1 VRAALEAGI
10 TTFDTADT
18 YANGRA
24 ETILGDALAGE
35 RRESLEI
42 LTKVFG
48 ATGPGGPNDSGL
60 SRRHIHESINASL
73 TRLQTDY
80 VDLYQAH
87 RYDFSTP
94 LEETMEAFA
103 DVVRAGK
110 ALYIGVSEWT
120 PEQLR
125 AGHALARDLKIR
137 SSRTS
142 RSTTRSTGSSSQ
154 RPCRPAR
161 SWVSARS
168 ASPRS
173 SRASSPASTS
183 RASQSHKTLAPPTL
197 MARSSSRAY

>member
-60 SRRHIHESINASL
+60 SRRHIHE
-73 TRLQTDY
+73 
-80 VDLYQAH
+80 
-87 RYDFSTP
+87 
-94 LEETMEAFA
+94 
-103 DVVRAGK
+103 
-110 ALYIGVSEWT
+110 
-120 PEQLR
+120 
-125 AGHALARDLKIR
+125 
-137 SSRTS
+137 
-142 RSTTRSTGSSSQ
+142 
-154 RPCRPAR
+154 
-161 SWVSARS
+161 
-168 ASPRS
+168 
-173 SRASSPASTS
+173 
-183 RASQSHKTLAPPTL
+183 HKTLAPPTL